1 MHYRPMDGDP
11 EDPRL
16 SRFVPDDWEH
26 VEKYPLSAVASTAP
40 KKVPVV
46 LGINWYTEM
55 DTPKKDAK
63 SGEYFIVGAKK
74 LTTIRGGHCVCLEP
88 GGEPDKDA
96 WWRFYDQGAEGACVG
111 FGWSRCMTILNAGEH
126 YAARWLWD
134 RAKETDEWPQTKPGD
149 DEGTSVRAAGNVL
162 SNKGHVSWDHVKSH
176 GDHIARGTCTPARND
191 GIVRY
196 RWATSVDQ
204 VHLMLQNGKANR
216 LGAVPVLNSWG
227 TNYPHRVWMPDDVLA
242 RLIKEDGEVAIPTDR

>member
-1 MHYRPMDGDP
+1 MDGEP

-16 SRFVPDDWEH
+16 SRLVPDDWQH
-26 VEKYPLSAVASTAP
+26 VEKYPLSAVSSTVP

-55 DTPKKDAK
+55 DHPKKDAK
-63 SGEYFIVGAKK
+63 SGDYFLVGAKK
-74 LTTIRGGHCVCLEP
+74 LTKIRGGHCVCLEP
-88 GGEPDKDA
+88 GGQPDKDA
-96 WWRFYDQGAEGACVG
+96 WWKFYDQGAEGACVG
-111 FGWSRCMTILNAGEH
+111 FGWSRCMTILNGGEH

-134 RAKETDEWPQTKPGD
+134 RAKETDEWPETEPGD
-149 DEGTSVRAAGNVL
+149 DARA
-162 SNKGHVSWDHVKSH
+162 
-176 GDHIARGTCTPARND
+176 TCTAARSD